1 MDSKIFGDFLNSLT
15 PEQKESLKNALTDEA
30 PKKKAG
36 RPKKKVEVV
45 EEVMP
50 AKEEFIMPTQKKK
63 SKTVEVTPKAGDNI
77 PKARQAARKT
87 GYTTGPRP
95 NEWLNDPAFSSS
107 KADAKDDQKLWGDR
121 RPTPRAAKRYT
132 MVSSVCRGCGAV
144 KEMNS
149 ALVQQSDNGRY
160 EHICG
165 NCIGRR

>member
-1 MDSKIFGDFLNSLT
+1 MDPKIFGDFLNSLT
-15 PEQKESLKNALTDEA
+15 PQQKESLKNALTDEA

-36 RPKKKVEVV
+36 RPKKKVEVA
-45 EEVMP
+45 EVVP
-50 AKEEFIMPTQKKK
+50 VKEEFIMPTQKKK
-63 SKTVEVTPKAGDNI
+63 SKIVEVVPKAGSNI
-77 PKARQAARKT
+77 PKQKQAARKT

-121 RPTPRAAKRYT
+121 RPTPRAAKRYI
-132 MVSSVCRGCGAV
+132 MVSSVCRGCGEV

-149 ALVQQSDNGRY
+149 TLVQESDSGRY
-160 EHICG
+160 EHICA